1 MNIILIHTHDTGRYI
16 SPYGYSAKTNNLQIL
31 SNKGYTY
38 RNAFTVAPTCSPSRS
53 ALMTGL
59 YPHQNGM
66 YGLAHRGSRINDYE
80 LHLSNFLKS
89 KNYETALFGIQHE
102 IDYKNIMSNINNK
115 SLLFNIVD
123 DPVQLNPI
131 MNKKK
136 ILEMKSKIL
145 HKIESL
151 EAPKEMLDRF
161 KFQ

>member
-102 IDYKNIMSNINNK
+102 IDYENIS
-115 SLLFNIVD
+115 
-123 DPVQLNPI
+123 
-131 MNKKK
+131 
-136 ILEMKSKIL
+136 E
-145 HKIESL
+145 
-151 EAPKEMLDRF
+151 
-161 KFQ
+161 

>member
-80 LHLSNFLKS
+80 LHFEK
-89 KNYETALFGIQHE
+89 
-102 IDYKNIMSNINNK
+102 D
-115 SLLFNIVD
+115 IVT
-123 DPVQLNPI
+123 NTHI
-131 MNKKK
+131 
-136 ILEMKSKIL
+136 
-145 HKIESL
+145 
-151 EAPKEMLDRF
+151 
-161 KFQ
+161 